1 MCVESQNVGNAHLLK
16 LLQHV
21 CAVQR
26 LAVAAAVLTAAV
38 KQRHHNVNAV
48 CLTTCRLNETLQIL
62 IMVIRGHVVLVA
74 EVVVGQAIIAYVYNK
89 EQVIAA
95 HGRLDKALAVAGRET
110 RAAVFDDERVHI
122 HTGTLC
128 PTHQMGL
135 NLFGKLTRTG
145 KRYDAK
151 RCYAIL
157 CTEKRL

>member
-38 KQRHHNVNAV
+38 KQRHHDVNAV

-74 EVVVGQAIIAYVYNK
+74 EVVVGQAVIAYVYNK

-95 HGRLDKALAVAGRET
+95 HGRLDKTLAVAGRET